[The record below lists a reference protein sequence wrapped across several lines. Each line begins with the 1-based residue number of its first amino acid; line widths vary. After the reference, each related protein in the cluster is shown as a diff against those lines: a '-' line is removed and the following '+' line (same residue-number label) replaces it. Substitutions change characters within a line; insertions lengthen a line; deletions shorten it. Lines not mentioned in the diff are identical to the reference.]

1 MNKKVMMYIGI
12 AVALFLLYRWYS
24 SRSNGNG
31 NGNGTT
37 PHTYN
42 GIVQKSN
49 AYCMKKVKGTK
60 GCEEYW
66 SKFVDNKTVTK

>member
-1 MNKKVMMYIGI
+1 MNKKVLMYIGV

-24 SRSNGNG
+24 TNSNGNG
-31 NGNGTT
+31 NGNT

-66 SKFVDNKTVTK
+66 SRHIDNKTVTK

>member
-1 MNKKVMMYIGI
+1 MNKKVLMYIGI

-24 SRSNGNG
+24 TRSNG

-42 GIVQKSN
+42 GIVQKPNS
-49 AYCMKKVKGTK
+49 YCIKKPKGTK